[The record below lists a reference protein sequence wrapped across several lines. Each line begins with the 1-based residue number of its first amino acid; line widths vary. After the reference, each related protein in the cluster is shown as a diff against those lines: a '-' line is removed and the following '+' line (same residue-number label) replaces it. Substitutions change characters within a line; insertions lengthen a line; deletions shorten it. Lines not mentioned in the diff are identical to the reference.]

1 MTPRK
6 HRIPRKGVLC
16 LLISIFLAAV
26 LNVDA
31 LAIGVSYGIR
41 KIDIPLASLLLISA
55 SSVGYTFAAG
65 VLGGALTQGLPSWT
79 GSLILVGIG
88 CYTLLGALRE
98 PTSFDFDAS
107 KNIDLKE
114 ALALSLALSLDAT
127 GVSLSFAMCG
137 GFRLFLPICIGVCQF
152 CFLSFGKRIGAHL
165 SVRTEGKARALN
177 FISGIS
183 LMLLGILHLV
193 L

>member
-26 LNVDA
+26 LNFDA

-41 KIDIPLASLLLISA
+41 KIDIPPASLLLISA

-65 VLGGALTQGLPSWT
+65 VLGGAMTHNLPGWI
-79 GSLILVGIG
+79 GSLILIGIG

-98 PTSFDFDAS
+98 PTSFDNPSA
-107 KNIDLKE
+107 
-114 ALALSLALSLDAT
+114 
-127 GVSLSFAMCG
+127 
-137 GFRLFLPICIGVCQF
+137 RLNFST
-152 CFLSFGKRIGAHL
+152 FLSFLCSLVNLGA
-165 SVRTEGKARALN
+165 N
-177 FISGIS
+177 FCKIY
-183 LMLLGILHLV
+183 
-193 L
+193 